1 MFGYIFDP
9 SKELLFVILLGSI
22 FTVISNSLGLKE
34 IRKLQKLENNNGV
47 KNFTVTK
54 EGSYSED
61 VLNDKGVNSGN
72 NSYFILKPI
81 KNSDSRGKEAIIE
94 VELLKINVDNNN
106 NSNIK
111 YKFKKIKK
119 IIHPGKNFKINDLY
133 NLVAL
138 NSESID
144 GDTLATVKITKLQ
157 LPESHKGSRNYL
169 LMCLIIGCIFLIY
182 SIIFLLKMVLI
193 DGN

>member
-1 MFGYIFDP
+1 
-9 SKELLFVILLGSI
+9 
-22 FTVISNSLGLKE
+22 
-34 IRKLQKLENNNGV
+34 
-47 KNFTVTK
+47 
-54 EGSYSED
+54 
-61 VLNDKGVNSGN
+61 
-72 NSYFILKPI
+72 
-81 KNSDSRGKEAIIE
+81 
-94 VELLKINVDNNN
+94 NN

>member
-47 KNFTVTK
+47 KNFAVTNTNK
-54 EGSYSED
+54 GSYSEE
-61 VLNDKGVNSGN
+61 VLTDKGVNSGN

-81 KNSDSRGKEAIIE
+81 ENSDSRGKGAIIE
-94 VELLKINVDNNN
+94 VELLKNADN
-106 NSNIK
+106 K
-111 YKFKKIKK
+111 YEFQKIKK

-138 NSESID
+138 NSESIE

-182 SIIFLLKMVLI
+182 SIIFLLKIVLI

>member
-22 FTVISNSLGLKE
+22 FTVVSNSLGLKE

-47 KNFTVTK
+47 KNFSVTN

-61 VLNDKGVNSGN
+61 VLNQKNGDNTGS
-72 NSYFILKPI
+72 SYFILKPI
-81 KNSDSRGKEAIIE
+81 EDSRGKEAIVE
-94 VELLKINVDNNN
+94 VKLLKKGDIYQFQN
-106 NSNIK
+106 
-111 YKFKKIKK
+111 IKK
-119 IIHPGKNFKINDLY
+119 IRHPGKNFKINDEY

-138 NSESID
+138 NNASTIENQN
-144 GDTLATVKITKLQ
+144 LAKVKITKLQ

>member
-9 SKELLFVILLGSI
+9 SKELLFAILLGSI
-22 FTVISNSLGLKE
+22 FTVVSNSLGLKE

-47 KNFTVTK
+47 KNFTVTNK
-54 EGSYSED
+54 GSYSEE

-72 NSYFILKPI
+72 NSYFILEPI
-81 KNSDSRGKEAIIE
+81 NDRNSKGKGAIVEVKLSKND
-94 VELLKINVDNNN
+94 DN
-106 NSNIK
+106 K
-111 YKFKKIKK
+111 YEFQKIKK
-119 IIHPGKNFKINDLY
+119 IIHPGKNFKINDEY

-144 GDTLATVKITKLQ
+144 GDTLATVKISKLQ
-157 LPESHKGSRNYL
+157 LLESHKGSRNYL

-182 SIIFLLKMVLI
+182 SIIFILKMVLI